1 MSATVKLFIM
11 LNVGAFVSA
20 TLKPIP
26 VKGNY
31 RVEQS
36 LEKWSQDGDKMVIS
50 SKRFS
55 IFDVTSRM
63 DDSGCI
69 ACKNIVTELA
79 QRVDKNLSEQEIR
92 AGLAQMC
99 TYLPTAKCTSFVE
112 TYEGPIVDFF
122 LHKVDPT
129 KICSEI
135 GACKPL
141 DITIT
146 KPIWRQVVEHG
157 SSKILQAT
165 VCDYIISNGGV
176 PWEIP
181 PIAKNGGTSGYT
193 IAGVVVAIVGRIAT
207 SGGATRPG
215 HTARV
220 TATSPVSATLI
231 VKSIGNVLDPSPDP
245 DLSPDQSK
253 TWPNNTKQQS
263 SPSSHLAIGTVV
275 NTGGRRRRSHAAAPP
290 YADAFYAPPPPKNLI
305 SYSFNIVTPRRAADA
320 AEKLPKTGA
329 VAAEDLSASTSVP
342 PMPRSAI

>member
-1 MSATVKLFIM
+1 MMSATVKLFIM

-141 DITIT
+141 DII
-146 KPIWRQVVEHG
+146 
-157 SSKILQAT
+157 
-165 VCDYIISNGGV
+165 
-176 PWEIP
+176 
-181 PIAKNGGTSGYT
+181 
-193 IAGVVVAIVGRIAT
+193 
-207 SGGATRPG
+207 
-215 HTARV
+215 
-220 TATSPVSATLI
+220 
-231 VKSIGNVLDPSPDP
+231 
-245 DLSPDQSK
+245 
-253 TWPNNTKQQS
+253 
-263 SPSSHLAIGTVV
+263 
-275 NTGGRRRRSHAAAPP
+275 
-290 YADAFYAPPPPKNLI
+290 PPPKPRNIESRNGLPI
-305 SYSFNIVTPRRAADA
+305 VKWWGTLGNSANCQERRDIGVYDCGCRSGYCWANCYFGWCYTTWSYSQSYSYVTC
-320 AEKLPKTGA
+320 
-329 VAAEDLSASTSVP
+329 LSHSDCQVNWKCAGSCT
-342 PMPRSAI
+342 I